1 MLKKAALKKLEQ
13 FFRQEIKEINLTLLQ
28 LDQIQ
33 QDNPDAR
40 DGINKYIATIRKEES
55 VSS

>member
-1 MLKKAALKKLEQ
+1 MLKKAALKKFEQ

-33 QDNPDAR
+33 QDNADAR
-40 DGINKYIATIRKEES
+40 DGINKYIATIRKEKS
-55 VSS
+55 VSF

>member
-1 MLKKAALKKLEQ
+1 MLKKAALKKCDQ
-13 FFRQEIKEINLTLLQ
+13 FFRQETKEINLTLLQ

-33 QDNPDAR
+33 QDNADAR

-55 VSS
+55 VSF